1 MFDSLSSERDIY
13 TPSRLNREARDCLEN
28 RFALVWLEG
37 EISNLSRPSSG
48 HWYFSLKDAKAQV
61 RCALF
66 RNRALSLRT
75 PPANGQQVLVQARV
89 SLYEPRGDFQ
99 LIVEYLEEAGAGAL
113 RRAYDALRLRL
124 EQEGL
129 FSTEDKRPIPAF
141 PRRVGLITSPT
152 GAAIRDV
159 LSVLQRRFPAL
170 PILVYPV
177 AVQGEGAAAQ
187 VANALKLASERQD
200 CDVLLLVR
208 GGGSLEDLWSFNEE
222 IVARAIHACEIPVVS
237 GVGHETDVTIADFAA
252 DLRAPTPSAAAE
264 LISPDRVE
272 WLRKFT
278 ALEQHL
284 AAVMTRRLATDRQRL
299 SWQEQALHRRHPGRQ
314 LQDRAQRLDELEQR
328 LRYAWNIRLERGQ
341 NRLTGLNKRLLSR
354 TPAPLIQRLRERYQT
369 LVARLINTMQ
379 RNLERKA
386 QRLDTIDRAL
396 NSLSPLQTLGRGYAI
411 VRKVDTRQVIRQSA
425 QAQPGE
431 QVEALL
437 AEGRLHC
444 QVQDTD
450 P

>member
-1 MFDSLSSERDIY
+1 MFDNPSSERDIY

-28 RFALVWLEG
+28 RFALLWLEG
-37 EISNLSRPSSG
+37 EISNLSRPGSG

-66 RNRALSLRT
+66 RNRALSLRS

-129 FSTEDKRPIPAF
+129 FSTEHKRPIPVF
-141 PRRVGLITSPT
+141 PKRVGIVTSPT

-170 PILVYPV
+170 PVLVYPV
-177 AVQGEGAAAQ
+177 AVQGEGAAQQIART
-187 VANALKLASERQD
+187 LRIASERHD

-222 IVARAIHACEIPVVS
+222 IVARAIHACHIPIVC

-264 LISPDRVE
+264 LISPDRLE
-272 WLRKFT
+272 WSRKFT
-278 ALEQHL
+278 VL
-284 AAVMTRRLATDRQRL
+284 AQRLAVATTRRLATDRQRL
-299 SWQEQALHRRHPGRQ
+299 GWLEQALHRRHPGRR

-328 LRYAWNIRLERGQ
+328 LRYAWRIRLERAQ
-341 NRLTGLNKRLLSR
+341 NRLAGLTARLLSQ
-354 TPAPLIQRLRERYQT
+354 TPVPAIQRRQEQCRT
-369 LVARLINTMQ
+369 LALRLINAMQ
-379 RNLERKA
+379 RSLERKT
-386 QRLDTIDRAL
+386 QRLDTLSRAL
-396 NSLSPLQTLGRGYAI
+396 QSISPLQTLGRGYAI
-411 VRKVDTRQVIRQSA
+411 VRQVTTNAVVRQSA
-425 QAQPGE
+425 QVQPDE
-431 QVEALL
+431 QVDVLL
-437 AEGRLHC
+437 AKGRLRC
-444 QVQDTD
+444 QVQETD